1 MSAELSEV
9 ENSAV
14 GAGTG
19 VIETLILQP
28 TMYAKNT
35 IAQGLPLTL
44 SHAYRGLAAAMFNEV
59 GQLVIGF
66 GVTGAIK
73 ANIEPADGSAASP
86 LAECGAAAVGGALV
100 GTFASPC
107 ELLMIQQQRFGGGI
121 GSTVTQVVRGHG
133 MLGAGVLRGLGCC
146 VMRDSIYVGGMLG
159 ITPLAQGRMEAA
171 GVSTPVAVL
180 ASSAVGGVFG
190 GVVSHPFDVI
200 KTCMQ
205 GDIER
210 KTYGSNLQAAR
221 TLLAEGG
228 VRRLFSGVGWR
239 TVNITGTVYIASLCA
254 QHLPPYVLA
263 VTRGAEPAAGA
274 SERGR
279 RM

>member
-1 MSAELSEV
+1 MSAELTEP
-9 ENSAV
+9 ENMAV

-19 VIETLILQP
+19 VIETLVLQP

-66 GVTGAIK
+66 GVTGALK
-73 ANIEPADGSAASP
+73 ARIEPAVGGAASP
-86 LAECGAAAVGGALV
+86 LAEFGAAAVGGALV

-121 GSTVTQVVRGHG
+121 AATVGQVVRGHG
-133 MLGAGVLRGLGCC
+133 LFGAGVFRGLGCC
-146 VMRDSIYVGGMLG
+146 VARDSIYVGGMLG
-159 ITPLAQGRMEAA
+159 VTPLVQTRMEAA
-171 GVSTPVAVL
+171 GVSSPVAVL
-180 ASSAVGGVFG
+180 AASACGGVFG
-190 GVVSHPFDVI
+190 GVVSHPFDVV

-210 KTYGSNLQAAR
+210 KTYGSSVQAAR
-221 TLLAEGG
+221 TLLTEGG
-228 VRRLFSGVGWR
+228 AARFFSGVGWR

-263 VTRGAEPAAGA
+263 VTRGE
-274 SERGR
+274 
-279 RM
+279 